1 MNSWIDPDMQK
12 QLLLGQ
18 SDPNALLEVQNRPLS
33 APQAPLGVGMGQPSM
48 SLYGAPMA
56 SQGPPQI
63 DPRLQQQSQ
72 FYQGL
77 DMLAGLGRLGRSTG
91 YNPAQQQMD
100 QQMANYKLQTDRMR
114 AIQLGRQDN
123 PFYDYETA
131 KARGYFA
138 LKEGETEAEGFR
150 RYTQEQFKDPDKSK
164 YEIARDDLVSAGL
177 SRPQAAGLLN
187 GQYEVREL
195 PDGSP
200 ALVDKATGEVQRS
213 LSREEAQNLTYAAAY
228 SGQSGQATAARA
240 DKYLGELEENW
251 AARAELTDSYTS
263 TQELLAAIQDD
274 DLSTNASLGF
284 LANKL
289 GYGTEEQG
297 RAQVL
302 AVMQALKNLQIVNLA
317 PVTEKEFAKIEQM
330 YLDLEAGE
338 EVNIGRLKASL
349 ELIMQG
355 LAKREG
361 EYKMKR
367 NFIMNNKGVDPGMQ
381 EYVEEFFPEIISG
394 NDAADSL
401 GIPQ

>member
-1 MNSWIDPDMQK
+1 MSYIYPHIQK
-12 QLLLGQ
+12 QLLLGK
-18 SDPNALLEVQNRPLS
+18 SDPNALLEVQNSPLS

-48 SLYGAPMA
+48 SPYGPPMA
-56 SQGPPQI
+56 SQGMPQV

-72 FYQGL
+72 FWQGL
-77 DMLAGLGRLGRSTG
+77 DALAGVGRMGRSTG
-91 YNPAQQQMD
+91 FNPAQQQMD
-100 QQMANYKLQTDRMR
+100 QQAALYKLQSDRMR
-114 AIQLGRQDN
+114 AMQQGRQDN

-138 LKEGETEAEGFR
+138 LNEGETEAEGFR

-164 YEIARDDLVSAGL
+164 YEVARDDLVSSGL

-213 LSREEAQNLTYAAAY
+213 LSPEEAQNLTYAAAY

-251 AARAELTDSYTS
+251 TARADLANAYTS
-263 TQELLAAIQDD
+263 TQELLAAIKND

-284 LANKL
+284 LANKI

-302 AVMQALKNLQIVNLA
+302 AVMQALRNLQIVNLA
-317 PVTEKEFAKIEQM
+317 PVTEAEFAKIEQM

-338 EVNIGRLKASL
+338 EVNIGRLRGNL
-349 ELIMQG
+349 DLIMQG

-367 NFIMNNKGVDPGMQ
+367 NFIMSNKGVDPGIK
-381 EYVEEFFPEIISG
+381 EYVGEFFPEIISG
-394 NDAADSL
+394 TDAADQV
-401 GIPQ
+401 GIPK